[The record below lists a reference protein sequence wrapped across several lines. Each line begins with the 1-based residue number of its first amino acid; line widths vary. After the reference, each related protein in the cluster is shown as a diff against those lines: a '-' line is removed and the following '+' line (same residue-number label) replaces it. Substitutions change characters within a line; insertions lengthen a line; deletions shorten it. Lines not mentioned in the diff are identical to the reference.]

1 MLTQPNLIP
10 MPFANSGDANT
21 IPETNTT
28 PSTTSAASWTS
39 GFPVIN
45 STPLA
50 AGGIPPARE
59 DFNGAFKALSEHT
72 MWEQSGNPYTWSE
85 DLDYVTNARAQGSD
99 GKMYVAKQNSGP
111 NTDAGAQDPTTDD
124 TDDYWILE
132 EDLYGAKR
140 NPGEL
145 VYSMLPIEDASLHLV
160 DGTVLSGSGMY
171 ADFVSY
177 VAGLIA
183 DQPNSSN
190 VYKVGNLADVDNVLS
205 GFTTSSYA
213 KLPFAFSPGSSPW
226 EMVFK
231 ITTGGDVTTH
241 ALLIASDVGVDS
253 VALEINSSKFVLD
266 ASSDNSSFDIAAGV
280 AGSYTVQANTTY
292 YIKIQFTGSSYI
304 VAYSLDGTG
313 YTTDIT
319 VSSSVAIHGGNNLQ
333 LGIDVSSGGSL
344 GNPWLGSIDL
354 TGSYINING
363 SRWWSGT
370 HKAGFMDEAEWQATV
385 SKYKACGCFVYD
397 EVANTLRLPKVTGF
411 LEGTVDPSA
420 LGILVEAGLPNITGY
435 DLLDWH
441 ANHSGIVANNPDPN
455 VRGGAFSNFA
465 EKRRNAGLYGGPN
478 AGSGEGV
485 ETQRGVYFDASYS
498 NRIYG
503 NSETVQPQAIRGFVY
518 MVVSNRTK
526 TQIVADI
533 DEIAADLQLKADVD
547 LGNVTTAGN
556 TRMAHAA
563 MPSGQYIQLSVPVS
577 GSTITAPADGWV
589 WFSKGTT
596 DISQYVNLTNQ
607 TGNISA
613 DSLSPLAGS
622 NPQVYIPVS
631 KDDVVAVYYTAGGSG
646 QLRFIYAN
654 GSAS

>member
-10 MPFANSGDANT
+10 MPFANGGDANT
-21 IPETNTT
+21 IPETNPT

-85 DLDYVTNARAQGSD
+85 DLDYVTNARTQGSD

-111 NTDAGAQDPTTDD
+111 GTDAGAQDPTTDD
-124 TDDYWILE
+124 TYDYWILE
-132 EDLYGAKR
+132 ENLYGAKR

-145 VYSMLPIEDASLHLV
+145 VYSMLPIKDASLHLV

-177 VAGLIA
+177 VAGLIEN
-183 DQPNSSN
+183 QPNSSN
-190 VYKVGNLADVDNVLS
+190 VYKVGALQDIDNVLS

-231 ITTGGDVTTH
+231 VTTGGDVTTTQDVIN
-241 ALLIASDVGVDS
+241 ANIAISPIE
-253 VALEINSSKFVLD
+253 LKINSSKFVLFL
-266 ASSDNSSFDIAAGV
+266 SSNGTSTDISSGV
-280 AGSYTVQANTTY
+280 TGSYSLQTNTEY
-292 YIKIQFTGSSYI
+292 YIKIVFSGTTYTVG
-304 VAYSLDGTG
+304 YSLDGQN
-313 YTTDIT
+313 YNTDIT
-319 VSSSVAIHGGNNLQ
+319 VTSSVSVLGGKILR
-333 LGIDVSSGGSL
+333 LGIDID
-344 GNPWLGSIDL
+344 GNNNNTQPFLGSIDL
-354 TGSYINING
+354 TGSYINVNG

-420 LGILVEAGLPNITGY
+420 LGTLVEAGVPGINGFIRP
-435 DLLDWH
+435 
-441 ANHSGIVANNPDPN
+441 SGASAIELFPTDDMLQ
-455 VRGGAFSNFA
+455 GGCLTTAKGNC
-465 EKRRNAGLYGGPN
+465 NTVN
-478 AGSGEGV
+478 M
-485 ETQRGVYFDASYS
+485 TGVYQNNINELRLDASLS
-498 NRIYG
+498 SAVYG
-503 NSETVQPQAIRGFVY
+503 NSDTVQPQAIKGFVY
-518 MVVSNRTK
+518 MVVANRTK

-547 LGNVTTAGN
+547 LGNVTAPGN
-556 TRMAHAA
+556 VRMAHAA
-563 MPSGQYIQLSVPVS
+563 MLSGNNIQISLPASN
-577 GSTITAPADGWV
+577 TDITAPADGFV
-589 WFSKGTT
+589 SLQGVC
-596 DISQYVNLTNQ
+596 SANGQYVFLGLVDDNNSRFPQ
-607 TGNISA
+607 MYSVGIS
-613 DSLSPLAGS
+613 GS
-622 NPQVYIPVS
+622 SVSVLIPVS
-631 KDDVVAVYYTAGGSG
+631 SGRKVNVRYTTTSG
-646 QLRFIYAN
+646 NYLGFTYAN
-654 GSAS
+654 GSAPV

>member
-10 MPFANSGDANT
+10 MPFANGGDANT
-21 IPETNTT
+21 IPETNPT

-177 VAGLIA
+177 VAGLIEN
-183 DQPNSSN
+183 QPNSSN

-231 ITTGGDVTTH
+231 ITTGGDVSTGQTIV
-241 ALLIASDVGVDS
+241 ATQDDYDS
-253 VALEINSSKFVLD
+253 VELYISTGKFVFN
-266 ASSDNSSFDIAAGV
+266 ASSNNASFDIANGATGTY
-280 AGSYTVQANTTY
+280 SVQANTSY
-292 YIKIQFTGSSYI
+292 YVKLTFSGSAYTI
-304 VAYSLDGTG
+304 AYSLDGSS

-319 VSSSVAIHGGNNLQ
+319 VSSSTAIHGGNTML
-333 LGIDVSSGGSL
+333 LGTSIGSGVYQNSF
-344 GNPWLGSIDL
+344 LGSIDL
-354 TGSYINING
+354 TGSHININS

-370 HKAGFMDEAEWQATV
+370 HKAGFMDETEWQASV
-385 SKYKACGCFVYD
+385 SKYGVCGCFVYD
-397 EVANTLRLPKVTGF
+397 SIANTLRLPKVDRI
-411 LEGTVDPSA
+411 EGTVDPTA
-420 LGILVEAGLPNITGY
+420 LGALVEAGLPNITGG
-435 DLLDWH
+435 DSTVSRMNFVGNIPNDTPIGTTFE
-441 ANHSGIVANNPDPN
+441 SGALKVTCTQN
-455 VRGGAFSNFA
+455 GSNQSGTA
-465 EKRRNAGLYGGPN
+465 ASLSGL
-478 AGSGEGV
+478 
-485 ETQRGVYFDASYS
+485 TIDASLS
-498 NRIYG
+498 SSIYG
-503 NSETVQPQAIRGFVY
+503 NSETVQPQAIKGFVY

-547 LGNVTTAGN
+547 LGNVTSAGQV
-556 TRMAHAA
+556 RMAHAA
-563 MPSGQYIQLSVPVS
+563 MPSGQYEDLTLPANGGTV
-577 GSTITAPADGWV
+577 TAPADGFIQFGAV
-589 WFSKGTT
+589 STASG
-596 DISQYVNLTNQ
+596 Q
-607 TGNISA
+607 A
-613 DSLSPLAGS
+613 CSLSYHGISWSSSITSVGRQNVGVTCPVPKGAIVTVNYTSMNGS
-622 NPQVYIPVS
+622 FF
-631 KDDVVAVYYTAGGSG
+631 
-646 QLRFIYAN
+646 RFTYAN
-654 GSAS
+654 GSATA